1 MSVQEAPA
9 TELAGS
15 TLHTI
20 GESSPAFPGWR
31 VLLGAVIGLAFS
43 PGPMVFGSMGLI
55 APFLEAGHGWTR
67 AQVMLCLTLFNLSGI
82 LTAPWTG
89 RLIDRHG
96 ARAVLLPSI
105 ALLSIGFAALAFLS
119 GSLWSFYAVAFVWG
133 GVTVG
138 TQSISYT
145 KLIGGW
151 FDRHRGLAIGIA
163 AAGLGLG
170 YMLVPLILA
179 RLLANMS
186 WQAAYATLGLIVVA
200 GPLLVNAVVARANP
214 QASAMHDEG
223 TGLTLHEAVRTRAFA
238 LMAAVILLASIA
250 LTGVVPH
257 IALLALD
264 RGFAR
269 EDAAVAASVY
279 GLSTVIGRVLVGW
292 LADRYPVTR
301 VGALFF
307 ALSLIGFLL
316 AGGLGGTASLP
327 LLVFLAL
334 VIGLGFGAESD
345 IIALLIIRFFGRRS
359 FGAIYGW
366 LLSAFLIGASIGSP
380 LFGLGHDWL
389 GSYQAA
395 MFGAALIMAT
405 VIVMMLRLGR
415 LHGASLIEGR

>member
-1 MSVQEAPA
+1 MELAATQMKAAPA
-9 TELAGS
+9 VA
-15 TLHTI
+15 
-20 GESSPAFPGWR
+20 ESDPAFPGWR
-31 VLLGAVIGLAFS
+31 VLVGAVIGLAFS

-55 APFLEAGHGWTR
+55 APFLEAGNNWTR

-82 LTAPWTG
+82 LAAPYTG

-105 ALLSIGFAALAFLS
+105 VLLAMGFSALAFLS
-119 GSLWSFYAVAFVWG
+119 GSLWLFYIVAFVWG
-133 GVTVG
+133 RVTVG

-151 FDRHRGLAIGIA
+151 FERHRGLAIGIA

-179 RLLANMS
+179 RLLAGMS
-186 WQAAYATLGLIVVA
+186 WQAAYATLGVIVLA
-200 GPLLVNAVVARANP
+200 GPLLVNAMVARPNP
-214 QASAMHDEG
+214 QAAAVHDDAVG
-223 TGLTLHEAVRTRAFA
+223 MTLEQTVRTPAFA
-238 LMAAVILLASIA
+238 LMAGAILLASVA

-257 IALLALD
+257 IALMAID
-264 RGFAR
+264 RGFTR
-269 EDAAVAASVY
+269 EDAAITASVY

-292 LADRYPVTR
+292 LADRFPVTQ

-307 ALSLIGFLL
+307 GLSLIGFVL
-316 AGGLGGTASLP
+316 AGALGATATLP
-327 LLVFLAL
+327 LLIFLAL

-380 LFGLGHDWL
+380 LFGLGHDRL
-389 GSYQAA
+389 GSYGAA
-395 MFGAALIMAT
+395 MFVAAAVMAA
-405 VIVMMLRLGR
+405 VIVLMLRLGR
-415 LHGASLIEGR
+415 IDPARRA